1 MDELRLLDYKPKPR
15 LVNTET
21 PVLTPRFPAIDA
33 HNHLGIQFGGAW
45 DQRPLSEL
53 LDVLDQAHVRV
64 LVDLDGGWGEDLL
77 NAHLEKF
84 KQPAPER
91 FQIFGG
97 VDWSKWQDED
107 DRFGEKSA
115 VRLREQV
122 RRGAQGLK
130 IWKVLGLR
138 VKDQHRKLVPID
150 DPRLDP
156 VWETAGDLKIPVL
169 IHIADPVAFFDPLTP
184 QNERYEE
191 ISRHPDWAFSGPQF
205 PPFQTLIEQFE
216 HLIARHSATTFI
228 GAHVGCYPENLE
240 WVSYMLQTYP
250 HFNIDFSA
258 RIAELG
264 RQPYSARRL
273 FLRFPDRILFG
284 TDMAPNADY
293 YKIYYRFL
301 ESDDEY
307 FSYDVGEIPGQGRWQ
322 IYGLYLPEDVLR
334 QVYYLNAERI
344 LALNGN

>member
-1 MDELRLLDYKPKPR
+1 ML
-15 LVNTET
+15 
-21 PVLTPRFPAIDA
+21 I
-33 HNHLGIQFGGAW
+33 
-45 DQRPLSEL
+45 
-53 LDVLDQAHVRV
+53 
-64 LVDLDGGWGEDLL
+64 DLDGGWGEELL

-97 VDWSKWQDED
+97 VDWSRWPEEGN
-107 DRFGEKSA
+107 RFGERSA

-138 VKDQHRKLVPID
+138 VKDQHGKLVPVD

-156 VWETAGDLKIPVL
+156 VWETAGELKIPVL
-169 IHIADPVAFFDPLTP
+169 IHVADPVAFFDPLTP

-191 ISRHPDWAFSGPQF
+191 ISRHPDWAFSGPEF
-205 PPFQTLIEQFE
+205 PPFAALIEQFE
-216 HLIARHSATTFI
+216 HLIARHSSTTFI
-228 GAHVGCYPENLE
+228 GAHVGCYPENLG
-240 WVSYMLQTYP
+240 WVSHMLQTYP

-273 FLRFPDRILFG
+273 FLRFPNRILFG
-284 TDMAPNADY
+284 TDLAPNVDDY
-293 YKIYYRFL
+293 QIYYRFL
-301 ESDDEY
+301 ESEDEY
-307 FSYDVGEIPGQGRWQ
+307 FSYDRGQIPGQGRWQ
-322 IYGLYLPEDVLR
+322 IYGLYLPEDVLH
-334 QVYYLNAERI
+334 QVYVLNAERI
-344 LALNGN
+344 LA

>member
-1 MDELRLLDYKPKPR
+1 MDELRLVDYRPKSK
-15 LVNTET
+15 LVNAET
-21 PVLTPRFPAIDA
+21 RVLTPRFPTIDA
-33 HNHLGIQFGGAW
+33 HNHLGVQFGGGW

-53 LDVLDQAHVRV
+53 VDVLDQAHVRM

-84 KQPAPER
+84 KQAAPER

-97 VDWSKWQDED
+97 VDWSRWPEEG

-115 VRLREQV
+115 ARLRAQV

-130 IWKVLGLR
+130 IWKVLGLH
-138 VKDQHRKLVPID
+138 VKDQHEKLVHID
-150 DPRLDP
+150 DTRLDP
-156 VWETAGDLKIPVL
+156 VWETAGELKIPVL
-169 IHIADPVAFFDPLTP
+169 IHIADPVAFFEPLSP

-205 PPFQTLIEQFE
+205 PPFKALIEQFE
-216 HLIARHSATTFI
+216 HLIARHSTTTFI

-240 WVSYMLQTYP
+240 WVSHMLQTYP

-284 TDMAPNADY
+284 TDMAPNLDSY
-293 YKIYYRFL
+293 RIYYRFL

-307 FSYDVGEIPGQGRWQ
+307 FDYDPGEIPGQGRWQ
-322 IYGLYLPEDVLR
+322 IYGLYLPENVLR
-334 QVYYLNAERI
+334 QVYFLNAERI
-344 LALNGN
+344 MAPSAN